1 MFIYYRVCQ
10 TLVNLVCFTDL
21 KHLTTSILSTN
32 YTTTNCIYSTVQF
45 STISLPFYLY
55 CGISMLNEPCITI
68 GRYSSPPITGTVTQ
82 VFPVKI
88 VPEHLPLLFSGC
100 KYGTK
105 R

>member
-1 MFIYYRVCQ
+1 MFHVLLNKMPIVCQ
-10 TLVNLVCFTDL
+10 TET
-21 KHLTTSILSTN
+21 
-32 YTTTNCIYSTVQF
+32 
-45 STISLPFYLY
+45 P
-55 CGISMLNEPCITI
+55 
-68 GRYSSPPITGTVTQ
+68 PPITGTVTQ

>member
-1 MFIYYRVCQ
+1 MGQFRDQLYKQFLLNI
-10 TLVNLVCFTDL
+10 L
-21 KHLTTSILSTN
+21 KTMDYKARSHLRHT
-32 YTTTNCIYSTVQF
+32 
-45 STISLPFYLY
+45 YL
-55 CGISMLNEPCITI
+55 T
-68 GRYSSPPITGTVTQ
+68 PPPMTGTVTQ

>member
-1 MFIYYRVCQ
+1 MRFM
-10 TLVNLVCFTDL
+10 L
-21 KHLTTSILSTN
+21 KDIMVDIILSVKFPTHEHIELA
-32 YTTTNCIYSTVQF
+32 TLAIDMW
-45 STISLPFYLY
+45 P
-55 CGISMLNEPCITI
+55 ITP
-68 GRYSSPPITGTVTQ
+68 PPITGTVTQ